1 MRLLI
6 MGPPGA
12 GKGTQA
18 GAIADHYG
26 IVTISTGQ
34 LFRDNIQL
42 GTPLGKRI
50 ESLIAA
56 GNLVPDELTNEMV
69 FQRLSSPDV
78 RKRGGFLLDG
88 YPRTLD
94 QVEALDGALI
104 RSRRRLQ
111 AVIALVADPNQLIAR
126 MLKRAEIE
134 GRADDNEESIR
145 HRIEVY
151 HAQTAPLLDVY
162 RDRGLLVEVDAVGT
176 VDEVRERITGSLDA
190 KLGQPA

>member
-104 RSRRRLQ
+104 RSRRRLK

>member
-1 MRLLI
+1 

-18 GAIADHYG
+18 SAIADHYG

-104 RSRRRLQ
+104 RSRRRLK

-126 MLKRAEIE
+126 MLKRYIA
-134 GRADDNEESIR
+134 R
-145 HRIEVY
+145 EVY
-151 HAQTAPLLDVY
+151 KTLPTTIA
-162 RDRGLLVEVDAVGT
+162 
-176 VDEVRERITGSLDA
+176 
-190 KLGQPA
+190 

>member
-151 HAQTAPLLDVY
+151 HGQTAPLLDVY

>member
-1 MRLLI
+1 

>member
-1 MRLLI
+1 

-18 GAIADHYG
+18 GAIAEHYG

-42 GTPLGKRI
+42 GTALGKQI
-50 ESLIAA
+50 EGLIAG

-69 FQRLSSPDV
+69 FQRLASPDV

-94 QVEALDGALI
+94 QVEALDGALV
-104 RSRRRLQ
+104 RSRRRLK
-111 AVIALVADPNQLIAR
+111 AVIALVADPNQLIER
-126 MLKRAEIE
+126 MLRRAEIE

-151 HAQTAPLLDVY
+151 HAATAPLLDVY
-162 RDRGLLVEVDAVGT
+162 RERGLLVEVDAVGAVT
-176 VDEVRERITGSLDA
+176 DVRERITNALDA
-190 KLGQPA
+190 KVGQFA

>member
-1 MRLLI
+1 MNLILL
-6 MGPPGA
+6 GPPGA

-104 RSRRRLQ
+104 RSRRRLK

-134 GRADDNEESIR
+134 GRADDNETTIR
-145 HRIEVY
+145 RRMEVY
-151 HAQTAPLLDVY
+151 TEETAPLLATY
-162 RDRGLLVEVDAVGT
+162 EERGLLVRVNGEGT
-176 VDEVRERITGSLDA
+176 VDEVAGRIFAALDKYSA
-190 KLGQPA
+190 

>member
-104 RSRRRLQ
+104 RSRRRLK

-162 RDRGLLVEVDAVGT
+162 HDRGLLVEVDAEGT

>member
-104 RSRRRLQ
+104 RSRRRLK

-162 RDRGLLVEVDAVGT
+162 RDRGLLVEVDAEGT